1 MARAI
6 PEGGD
11 CWFKADCYNPGKADC
26 TGGATVDPPLDEVNV
41 VNELEL
47 VREGREQHGRGLEGT
62 GLEKGA
68 GHGPAPAT
76 DVVEHVEEGDQVDPA
91 QPLPVQQTVQQT
103 LPVKNTPGKKV
114 GKEKWILKKSDN

>member
-1 MARAI
+1 M
-6 PEGGD
+6 
-11 CWFKADCYNPGKADC
+11 
-26 TGGATVDPPLDEVNV
+26 

-91 QPLPVQQTVQQT
+91 QPLPVQQT
-103 LPVKNTPGKKV
+103 LPVKDAPKRR
-114 GKEKWILKKSDN
+114 LSRKSGF

>member
-1 MARAI
+1 M
-6 PEGGD
+6 
-11 CWFKADCYNPGKADC
+11 
-26 TGGATVDPPLDEVNV
+26 

-91 QPLPVQQTVQQT
+91 QPLPVQQT

-114 GKEKWILKKSDN
+114 IKEKWILKKSDD